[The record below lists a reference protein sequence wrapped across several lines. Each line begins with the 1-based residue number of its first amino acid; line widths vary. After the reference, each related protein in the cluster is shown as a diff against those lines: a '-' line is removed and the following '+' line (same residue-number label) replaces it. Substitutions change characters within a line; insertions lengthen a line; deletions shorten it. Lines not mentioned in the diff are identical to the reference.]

1 MIFLNDILKRILYKT
16 TQKPNP
22 LVNDIKKTVTWIR
35 IRITGDLL
43 DPDPWGKTRRKF
55 AETEPAPESNI
66 RKFVYKMC
74 CTIFLPGC
82 HRQQQR
88 YPTRIPRVAPRVQ
101 DCRPGPAHTKDGTF
115 RGILSGINSSGNVSF
130 VVTFLQWG
138 GLGPRIE
145 PGTGGLEEGTLTT
158 RPPHFHHKLTSRFTK
173 EGKKR

>member
-1 MIFLNDILKRILYKT
+1 
-16 TQKPNP
+16 
-22 LVNDIKKTVTWIR
+22 
-35 IRITGDLL
+35 
-43 DPDPWGKTRRKF
+43 
-55 AETEPAPESNI
+55 
-66 RKFVYKMC
+66 MC

-130 VVTFLQWG
+130 VITFLQWG

-173 EGKKR
+173 EGKKRYCDPGTSGAGSQRFLRNWGVTRIFLPPGWCGKMSSRK